1 MNAHRMNRILFLFA
15 VLFLLAG
22 CTGND
27 TDRYDL
33 ASGSGSVGEGR
44 VCTDIAAH
52 GSLMIGISE
61 GDVFLVDL
69 TSGEESPLDGLCEDA
84 RFAAADGDVFW
95 ILDANSIRSF
105 RVDGSAPSADREI
118 PLPDAGDILCL
129 DALDGRLLIT
139 DGETCFLYERDRWER
154 FEIPISSGERVTQVK
169 WIDAKAVA
177 AIVSSD
183 ANGSLLYR
191 FDLKRR
197 KLVPLSEREC
207 AAADANGETVY
218 MAYDTMLYRIGK
230 TGHEQIMRLRP
241 PVGANDLVKMFVSGN
256 SVLALWDDGTPVL
269 YRRADGG
276 QSLKM
281 LTNDFEYQRALGM
294 SSAVR
299 DIPCTVVQFD
309 TFEFYDKINAKMLA
323 QDDDYDLILLG
334 SQPESVAILLESIIR
349 YGQYV
354 DLYEDAGLR
363 ANLDDM
369 LPGAKEILETDGK
382 LAALPVEYSFHIP
395 GMNRDAAEALGIEP
409 SFESETDPFT
419 LDELWQIADV
429 LCGQDTYSLLSTGAG
444 GLKPVS
450 LLSMLQSSL
459 LAEYDFTE
467 APPEEMKEDIDA
479 FFARLRKYRDAGILI
494 GDNPL
499 FVSMHSY
506 DIFDMSEKLLHSPE
520 ILPVAFPAASPD
532 TKSTIRTNV
541 VIVINPNS
549 PRRDLIFQF
558 LTALTS
564 EENRYNTHLFSTPFW
579 PDMMRYYQG
588 KSSDK
593 MISQQA
599 AGIAERME
607 EILGNFYSHGCR
619 NSTGSTF
626 DTWNVMND
634 FCSGDLSAEE
644 AAAEVYRHLRYQ
656 HLG

>member
-1 MNAHRMNRILFLFA
+1 R
-15 VLFLLAG
+15 
-22 CTGND
+22 
-27 TDRYDL
+27 
-33 ASGSGSVGEGR
+33 
-44 VCTDIAAH
+44 
-52 GSLMIGISE
+52 
-61 GDVFLVDL
+61 
-69 TSGEESPLDGLCEDA
+69 
-84 RFAAADGDVFW
+84 
-95 ILDANSIRSF
+95 
-105 RVDGSAPSADREI
+105 
-118 PLPDAGDILCL
+118 
-129 DALDGRLLIT
+129 
-139 DGETCFLYERDRWER
+139 
-154 FEIPISSGERVTQVK
+154 

-177 AIVSSD
+177 AVVSSD

-191 FDLKRR
+191 FDLKKR
-197 KLVPLSEREC
+197 KLAPLSEREC
-207 AAADANGETVY
+207 AAADANRGTVY
-218 MAYDTMLYRIGK
+218 TVSDTMLYRIGK
-230 TGHEQIMRLRP
+230 AGHEQIMRLRP
-241 PVGANDLVKMFVSGN
+241 PAGAKVPVKMFVSGN

-309 TFEFYDKINAKMLA
+309 MFEFYDKINAKMLA

-363 ANLDDM
+363 ANLDEM

-382 LAALPVEYSFHIP
+382 LAALPVEYTFHIP

-429 LCGQDTYSLLSTGAG
+429 LCGQDTYSLLSTGPG
-444 GLKPVS
+444 GLKQVS

-459 LAEYDFTE
+459 LAKYDFTE

-479 FFARLRKYRDAGILI
+479 FFARLRKYRDAGILF

-499 FVSMHSY
+499 FVSMHTY
-506 DIFDMSEKLLHSPE
+506 DIFDMSEKLFDSPE

-532 TKSTIRTNV
+532 TKTTIRTHA

-564 EENRYNTHLFSTPFW
+564 EGNRYNTYLFSTPFW
-579 PDMMRYYQG
+579 PDMMRYYRG
-588 KSSDK
+588 KASDK

-607 EILGNFYSHGCR
+607 EILGNFDAHSCR
-619 NSTGSTF
+619 NSTGSTLE
-626 DTWNVMND
+626 TWNVMND